1 MGKLMKDVP
10 ATRYSLLDR
19 PSPELRTAQ
28 LLRNF
33 EEDAKSEVE
42 PPSFDRSFVPD
53 RHYQQPRSTAQELE
67 AYLRHA
73 YRR

>member
-1 MGKLMKDVP
+1 MGTLMKDVP

-19 PSPELRTAQ
+19 GTPEQRHAQ
-28 LLRNF
+28 LIRNF
-33 EEDAKSEVE
+33 EEDALSNPQHKSD
-42 PPSFDRSFVPD
+42 PTPSPTMSYR
-53 RHYQQPRSTAQELE
+53 YRSTAEELE